1 MADLNELSKFEKDLK
16 NLIESRNNL
25 TPHYM
30 DVNRITR
37 ELGEQTLMVIGE
49 HGQPYKINKE
59 LPSTRMCVGEH
70 GQPYKTPRIGAV
82 TSYMVVREH
91 GQPFRK

>member
-37 ELGEQTLMVIGE
+37 ELGEQTRMCIGE

-59 LPSTRMCVGEH
+59 LPSTRMCIGEH
-70 GQPYKTPRIGAV
+70 GQPYKTPRI
-82 TSYMVVREH
+82 
-91 GQPFRK
+91 